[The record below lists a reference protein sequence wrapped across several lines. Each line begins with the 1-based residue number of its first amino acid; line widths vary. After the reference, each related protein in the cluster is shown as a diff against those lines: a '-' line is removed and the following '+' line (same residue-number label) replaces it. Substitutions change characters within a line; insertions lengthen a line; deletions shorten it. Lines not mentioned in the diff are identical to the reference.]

1 MSKDITRLLS
11 VIKANKKPTDNLMIK
26 LISVLPHGIHDR
38 VKQYI
43 KGDKRISVSKLVQDI
58 KKAKV
63 KVVQRG
69 GGGWQFL
76 ELPGSPGGI
85 GIQSPEGEIIVSR
98 YVFDKSQS
106 LSPTPVSPHT
116 IQYKEESYTI
126 GAVIGEGTFAKVHY
140 LTPQN
145 YQGDNTILDFVIK
158 VFKDDGETLGKTYD
172 NITKII
178 SYIPKSLN
186 PTTTFVSLDMN
197 DIYLPNDKSKY
208 ILSRKDGSLTDA
220 MSPIDSVDDI
230 ESNWDWL
237 NGCIDNTSAIIGT
250 LKKNSKSV
258 GFIHGDL
265 KLENVLWKGDDC
277 FLHDLDG
284 SLVWSQPLPVK
295 YHGFT
300 VRCVHPLYFAFR
312 DFYFPNN
319 ENHHKPLRERDPPP
333 PYITFSLMWNTY
345 LGRIGE
351 GNKSIFIMKIQKQ
364 LFAYLY
370 DIEIVDEA
378 QQISRFTKDGHE
390 VISNFIHAANM
401 TPGEANSLNI
411 ILPTNEQL
419 NTMYNS
425 DNFDKEIDKWL
436 PYFDE
441 FSLRCSVFIK
451 ATAWC
456 AWYDKRISSP
466 GPENKNLIMCRDVI
480 YQKCQAALQAL
491 KTLVETVEIPKRP
504 GNGVQG
510 GRKRR
515 PQKNKMVGGGPIK
528 STLPNLEFT
537 EFMSDKALLMET
549 VLMEVDYSKLAPNCN
564 SAYSLNGWDDSGK
577 TCGSSTASLRRT
589 SSLPSNPQSL
599 KEFGI
604 QVGPRT
610 PNNDMQNT

>member
-11 VIKANKKPTDNLMIK
+11 VIKAKKKPTDNLMLK
-26 LISVLPHGIHDR
+26 LRSVLPPSIHAR
-38 VKQYI
+38 IKQYT

-63 KVVQRG
+63 QRG
-69 GGGWQFL
+69 GGGWKIL
-76 ELPGSPGGI
+76 HVSDSPGDI
-85 GIQSPEGEIIVSR
+85 GIQSPEGKIEINQ
-98 YVFDKSQS
+98 YVFDHSQS
-106 LSPTPVSPHT
+106 PSPTASP
-116 IQYKEESYTI
+116 IVISYNGKSYTI
-126 GAVIGEGTFAKVHY
+126 GDMIGEGTFAKVHY
-140 LTPQN
+140 LRPFN
-145 YQGDNTILDFVIK
+145 YQDDYTTLDYVIK
-158 VFKDDGETLGKTYD
+158 VFKEDDGERLEETYT

-178 SYIPKSLN
+178 SYIPISSN
-186 PTTTFVSLDMN
+186 PTTFVGLDMEN
-197 DIYLPNDKSKY
+197 IYLGNDKSKY

-220 MSPIDSVDDI
+220 MSPIDNPDDI
-230 ESNWDWL
+230 EANWEWL
-237 NGCIDNTSAIIGT
+237 SGCIFSTNEKIKA
-250 LKKNSKSV
+250 LNSTSV

-265 KLENVLWKGDDC
+265 KLENVLWKDNDC

-284 SLVWSQPLPVK
+284 SLVWSNPLPVK

-319 ENHHKPLRERDPPP
+319 ENHHISLKNIKPVP

-351 GNKSIFIMKIQKQ
+351 GDKSMFIMKIQKQ

-370 DIEIVDEA
+370 AA
-378 QQISRFTKDGHE
+378 QITIRFTKE
-390 VISNFIHAANM
+390 EQVISNFIHAANM
-401 TPGEANSLNI
+401 DGNREVPDV

-425 DNFDKEIDKWL
+425 DNFATEIEKWL

-456 AWYDKRISSP
+456 AWYDKTISSLSP
-466 GPENKNLIMCRDVI
+466 GTEKENLIMCRYVI
-480 YQKCQAALQAL
+480 YQKCQDAL
-491 KTLVETVEIPKRP
+491 KALKILVDTVERPKSP
-504 GNGVQG
+504 GNGIQG

-528 STLPNLEFT
+528 SSNPDFT

-549 VLMEVDYSKLAPNCN
+549 VLMEVDYSKLDTPNCN

-577 TCGSSTASLRRT
+577 TCGSSTASFRRT

-610 PNNDMQNT
+610 PNNANNYM